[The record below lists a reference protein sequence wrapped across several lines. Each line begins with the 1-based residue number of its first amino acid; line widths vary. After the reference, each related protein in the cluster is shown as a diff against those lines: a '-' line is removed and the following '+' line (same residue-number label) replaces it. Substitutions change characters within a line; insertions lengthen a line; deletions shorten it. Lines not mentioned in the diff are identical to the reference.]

1 MLFVSFP
8 SSSEHVSA
16 KDRLDGGQS
25 KSATKEQKPSVIIEL
40 LDDEKPYK
48 VIEKQKEC
56 VDLASDNEKE
66 NNEHQSLSIA
76 ASDIVR
82 EHRQECSD
90 ERCAEAVER
99 LDTETVQEWRDKVG
113 EA

>member
-1 MLFVSFP
+1 MDRTGLSVAADTSPLIVNNTGDKIMLFVSFP

-48 VIEKQKEC
+48 VRSRRSVLTWPVTMRRRTMNI
-56 VDLASDNEKE
+56 
-66 NNEHQSLSIA
+66 
-76 ASDIVR
+76 R
-82 EHRQECSD
+82 
-90 ERCAEAVER
+90 
-99 LDTETVQEWRDKVG
+99 G
-113 EA
+113 

>member
-1 MLFVSFP
+1 MDRIGLSVAADTSPLIVNNTGDMIMLFVSFP

-66 NNEHQSLSIA
+66 N
-76 ASDIVR
+76 R
-82 EHRQECSD
+82 
-90 ERCAEAVER
+90 
-99 LDTETVQEWRDKVG
+99 G
-113 EA
+113 